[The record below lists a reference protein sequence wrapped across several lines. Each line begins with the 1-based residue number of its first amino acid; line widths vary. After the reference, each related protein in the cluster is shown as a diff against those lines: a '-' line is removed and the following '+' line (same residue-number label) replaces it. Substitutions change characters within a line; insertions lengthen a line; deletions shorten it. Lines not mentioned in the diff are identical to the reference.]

1 VTLLDDQVLVVQL
14 ACLTAD
20 RAPAEQRALLNIAK
34 RAELELNSVTTRNLR
49 ARGADASPSWLVDD
63 VEGSY
68 EPTDGRPVALSAKDR
83 ARIDRQR
90 RLFAVEHRLAW
101 RGGVYGSVTNVER
114 EAAGA

>member
-68 EPTDGRPVALSAKDR
+68 EPTDG
-83 ARIDRQR
+83 QR